1 MRPTARHRSW
11 SAESADSTDV
21 AEDHVT
27 QQFGPDRDEPKQPAD
42 FATEAAAAHK
52 NQPVKQNG
60 LRVVGPMRRTHPPAP
75 NGCPAWWTSS
85 ILWTDLFDILLTSV
99 DSTDANLGRRVCI
112 ETELTM
118 ALARRLDQL
127 GTETAFA
134 VSQAAAEWGAKGNR
148 IYPFHL
154 GDINLATPGN
164 IVEAMNV
171 AIADGKTGY
180 CPAAGIAPLR
190 EALAANIGGDRA
202 MSLTPDNIVVQPG
215 GKPVITKFIQT
226 LMNPGDGV
234 LYPNPGYPIY
244 ESQVEYFGG
253 RPMPYRYHETP
264 TGFGIDLD
272 QIRGLAASGATA
284 IIYNNLQNPLGCES
298 SLEEMQAIADIAIEH
313 DLWVLSDEAYFEM
326 RYSGTSTSI
335 ASLAGMAERTVILY
349 TFSKKFA
356 MTGWRLGC
364 AVAPIEVAQMIAK
377 LNTNDE
383 SCTTHFVQAAGVE
396 AITNPEGAAPML
408 AELQRRRDA
417 AAAGLAQIKGIT
429 CATPES
435 TFYLFPNATDAMEQ
449 MGFTDV
455 GDFATAALQNTGV
468 SFCTRR
474 HFGRPQPGET
484 QEYIRL
490 AYSGISVE
498 DITEGL
504 GKLAAWINA

>member
-1 MRPTARHRSW
+1 
-11 SAESADSTDV
+11 
-21 AEDHVT
+21 
-27 QQFGPDRDEPKQPAD
+27 
-42 FATEAAAAHK
+42 
-52 NQPVKQNG
+52 
-60 LRVVGPMRRTHPPAP
+60 
-75 NGCPAWWTSS
+75 
-85 ILWTDLFDILLTSV
+85 
-99 DSTDANLGRRVCI
+99 
-112 ETELTM
+112 M
-118 ALARRLDQL
+118 ALAARLDNL

-134 VSQAAAEWGAKGNR
+134 VSQAAAEWGAQGNR

-154 GDINLATPGN
+154 GDINLPTPAN
-164 IVEAMNV
+164 IVEAMNA
-171 AIADGKTGY
+171 AISDGKTGY

-190 EALAANIGGDRA
+190 EALAANIGADRG
-202 MSLTPDNIVVQPG
+202 MELTAANIVVQPG

-253 RPMPYRYHETP
+253 RPLPYRYHETA

-272 QIRGLAASGATA
+272 QLRALAASGTTA

-298 SLEEMQAIADIAIEH
+298 SLAEMQAIADIAIEH

-335 ASLAGMAERTVILY
+335 ASLPGMAKRTVILY

-364 AVAPIEVAQMIAK
+364 AVAPVPVAEMIAK

-396 AITNPEGAAPML
+396 AIAHPEGAAPML

-417 AAAGLAQIKGIT
+417 AVDGLAAIDGIT
-429 CATPES
+429 CATPDA
-435 TFYLFPNATDAMEQ
+435 TFYLFPNVTAVMSR
-449 MGFTDV
+449 MGFAAV

-468 SFCTRR
+468 SFCTRQ
-474 HFGRPQPGET
+474 HFGRPQADEIE
-484 QEYIRL
+484 QYIRL
-490 AYSGISVE
+490 AYSGISVD
-498 DITEGL
+498 DIAEGL
-504 GKLAAWINA
+504 DRLAAWTATGGAA